1 MTKTPD
7 ETVAEAIIAAFREQ
21 KLVVAGKLKSLTVAL
36 AGGSLKA
43 EDWRLLA
50 ETEVDKKGEAGDG
63 KAN

>member
-7 ETVAEAIIAAFREQ
+7 ETVAEAVIAAFREK
-21 KLVVAGKLKSLTVAL
+21 KLVAEDKLADLTTSL

-50 ETEVDKKGEAGDG
+50 ETGVDKKGEAGDG
-63 KAN
+63 EAH